1 MANKKGSHQLTRADR
16 IKIEAL
22 TKEGLSKAK
31 IAAHLGVHRSTI
43 YNELKRGEYEHRNSY
58 FGTDSSDCF
67 ADRRQEEE
75 FSGFLDEWVEKYF
88 SE

>member
-22 TKEGLSKAK
+22 LKEGLSKAK

-43 YNELKRGEYEHRNSY
+43 YNELKRGAPVRCRIYSWWE
-58 FGTDSSDCF
+58 SSLV
-67 ADRRQEEE
+67 RP
-75 FSGFLDEWVEKYF
+75 SKSPVPSPWNVKG
-88 SE
+88 